1 MTTMTNETYTGP
13 LPARPGEVK
22 PPSGW
27 SLFIEQHPVLLF
39 TLPAVVVV
47 FVLMVFPV
55 FYTLYMSLH
64 SWFASS
70 LTRPEFIGLQNFKR
84 AFVQDERFRN
94 AIWLTIYFTALAT
107 AMQLVLGVSLALLL
121 NRPFRGKGFFRSIFL
136 LPMVATPVAIALVW
150 MMMYNPTLGVMNY
163 LVGLVGLGPYKW
175 ASDVRIVIP
184 ALAVVDTW
192 EWTPLITLITLA
204 GLATLPLEPY
214 ESALIDG
221 ATPAQ
226 MFWRITLP
234 LLRPTIIVALLFR
247 SIDCLKTFDIIYVM
261 TGGGPGFASETLNVY
276 TFQVGLFYF
285 HIGYASSLL
294 VILFALVL
302 GVSLILIKVR
312 RSAW

>member
-1 MTTMTNETYTGP
+1 MANEIRVQTI
-13 LPARPGEVK
+13 PAGV
-22 PPSGW
+22 SGGHPTPAW
-27 SLFIEQHPVLLF
+27 SLFVEEHPVLVF
-39 TLPAVVVV
+39 TLPAVIVV

-55 FYTLYMSLH
+55 FYTVYMSLH

-70 LTRPEFIGLQNFKR
+70 LTAPEFIGLQNFKR
-84 AFVQDERFRN
+84 AFTQDERFRN
-94 AIWLTIYFTALAT
+94 AIWLTIYFTVLAT
-107 AMQLVLGVSLALLL
+107 ALQLVLGVALALLL

-136 LPMVATPVAIALVW
+136 MPMVATPVAIALVW

-175 ASDVRIVIP
+175 VSDVRFVIP

-214 ESALIDG
+214 ESALMDG
-221 ATPAQ
+221 ATPTQ

-261 TGGGPGFASETLNVY
+261 TAGGPGFASETLNVY

-285 HIGYASSLL
+285 HIGYACSLL

-302 GVSLILIKVR
+302 GVSLVLIKVR
-312 RSAW
+312 RGAW

>member
-1 MTTMTNETYTGP
+1 MANEIRVEPMPTW
-13 LPARPGEVK
+13 A
-22 PPSGW
+22 PSGKPASAW
-27 SLFIEQHPVLLF
+27 SLFVEHHPVLVF
-39 TLPAVVVV
+39 TLPAAVVV

-55 FYTLYMSLH
+55 FYTVYMSLH

-70 LTRPEFIGLQNFKR
+70 LTAPEFIGLQNFKR
-84 AFVQDERFRN
+84 AFTQDERFRN
-94 AIWLTIYFTALAT
+94 AIWLTLYFTALAT
-107 AMQLVLGVSLALLL
+107 ALQLILGVSLALLL

-175 ASDVRIVIP
+175 VSDVRFVIP

-234 LLRPTIIVALLFR
+234 LLRPTIMVALLFR

-261 TGGGPGFASETLNVY
+261 TAGGPGFASETLNVY

-312 RSAW
+312 RGA

>member
-1 MTTMTNETYTGP
+1 MANEIRVQTI
-13 LPARPGEVK
+13 PAGVSGGN
-22 PPSGW
+22 PPPAW
-27 SLFIEQHPVLLF
+27 SLFVEEHPVLVF
-39 TLPAVVVV
+39 TLPAVTVV

-55 FYTLYMSLH
+55 FYTVYMSLH

-70 LTRPEFIGLQNFKR
+70 LTAPEFIGLQNFKR
-84 AFVQDERFRN
+84 AFTQDERFRN
-94 AIWLTIYFTALAT
+94 AIWLTIYFTVLAT
-107 AMQLVLGVSLALLL
+107 ALQLVLGVALALLL

-136 LPMVATPVAIALVW
+136 MPMVATPVAIALVW

-175 ASDVRIVIP
+175 VSDVRFVIP

-221 ATPAQ
+221 ATPTQ

-261 TGGGPGFASETLNVY
+261 TAGGPGFASETLNVY

-285 HIGYASSLL
+285 HIGYACSLL

-302 GVSLILIKVR
+302 GVSLMLIKVR
-312 RSAW
+312 RGAW

>member
-1 MTTMTNETYTGP
+1 MRHLGT
-13 LPARPGEVK
+13 
-22 PPSGW
+22 GW
-27 SLFIEQHPVLLF
+27 SRFVERHPVPVF
-39 TLPAVVVV
+39 TLPSVVAVAL
-47 FVLMVFPV
+47 LMAFPV
-55 FYTLYMSLH
+55 GYTLYMSVH
-64 SWFASS
+64 SWYASS
-70 LTRPEFIGLQNFKR
+70 VTSPHFIGLENFRR
-84 AFVQDERFRN
+84 AFVEDDRFSN
-94 AIWLTIYFTALAT
+94 ALWLTVYFTVLAT
-107 AMQLVLGVSLALLL
+107 ALQLVLGVSLALVL
-121 NRPFRGKGFFRSIFL
+121 NRPFRGKGLVRSIFL

-163 LVGLVGLGPYKW
+163 LVGLLGLGPYRW
-175 ASDVRIVIP
+175 VSNAAIVVP

-204 GLATLPLEPY
+204 GLATLPIEPY

-221 ATPAQ
+221 ASATQ

-247 SIDCLKTFDIIYVM
+247 AIDCLKTFDIIYVM
-261 TGGGPGFASETLNVY
+261 TQGGPGFASETLNVY

-302 GVSLILIKVR
+302 GVSLLLIKVR
-312 RSAW
+312 RGAW

>member
-1 MTTMTNETYTGP
+1 MTDDTRLGQ
-13 LPARPGEVK
+13 LPTWTTPGK
-22 PPSGW
+22 PGSPW
-27 SLFIEQHPVLLF
+27 SLFIERHPVLAF
-39 TLPAVVVV
+39 TLPAATVV

-55 FYTLYMSLH
+55 FYTVYMSLH

-70 LTRPEFIGLQNFKR
+70 LTGPEFIGLQNFKR
-84 AFVQDERFRN
+84 AFTQDDRFRN
-94 AIWLTIYFTALAT
+94 AIWLTLYFTALAT
-107 AMQLVLGVSLALLL
+107 ALQVILGVSLALLL

-163 LVGLVGLGPYKW
+163 LVGLVGLGPFKW
-175 ASDVRIVIP
+175 VSDVRFVIP

-261 TGGGPGFASETLNVY
+261 TAGGPGFASETLNVY

-302 GVSLILIKVR
+302 GVSLLLIKVR
-312 RSAW
+312 RGAW

>member
-1 MTTMTNETYTGP
+1 MAQRTHPDRGP
-13 LPARPGEVK
+13 APLGHSHTDSR
-22 PPSGW
+22 W
-27 SLFIEQHPVLLF
+27 SLFAERHPVLVF
-39 TLPAVVVV
+39 TSPAVLVV

-55 FYTLYMSLH
+55 FYTVYMSLH

-70 LTRPEFIGLQNFKR
+70 LTSPEFVGLANFKR
-84 AFVQDERFRN
+84 AFLQDERFRN
-94 AIWLTIYFTALAT
+94 ALWLTLYFTVLAT
-107 AMQLVLGVSLALLL
+107 ALQVVFGVALALLL

-163 LVGLVGLGPYKW
+163 LVGLIRLGPFKW
-175 ASDVRIVIP
+175 VSDTSLVIP

-204 GLATLPLEPY
+204 GLASLPVEPY
-214 ESALIDG
+214 ESAVIDG
-221 ATPAQ
+221 ASAAQ

-234 LLRPTIIVALLFR
+234 LLRPTIMVALLFR

-261 TGGGPGFASETLNVY
+261 TAGGPGFASETLNVY

-285 HIGYASSLL
+285 HIGYACSLL

-302 GVSLILIKVR
+302 GVSLLLIKVR
-312 RSAW
+312 RGSW